1 MKHFYESPRYDDG
14 TCQIVITEA
23 ILCDAKEKLFRRNSN
38 SNSNEEEEEEEE
50 EEDEEN
56 DDDDDNDDYYREP
69 IPDRFLARSY
79 DKDPEEEGGGGGG
92 GGGGSLIRWRE
103 LSGGVVPWLPS
114 GEGGPVPNLRSL
126 SVEKRKETRK
136 EEKRK

>member
-50 EEDEEN
+50 EDEDDDDDD

-79 DKDPEEEGGGGGG
+79 DV
-92 GGGGSLIRWRE
+92 RE
-103 LSGGVVPWLPS
+103 NQERFVGHPS
-114 GEGGPVPNLRSL
+114 IFITSICSQANSTFGASTIIENLL
-126 SVEKRKETRK
+126 N
-136 EEKRK
+136 